1 MMMKLQALPTRL
13 LVNRQLGLLWVG
25 QVVSQAGDSV
35 YQIGL
40 LWLMLEMTGKKSLA
54 GLAAASLF
62 LPTLLFGLPAG
73 VLADRVSRRR
83 LMIGADALRA
93 GLVLAVPIVYAT
105 GGLTPLFIGLI
116 TFAVAS
122 CAAVF
127 NPARDALVPRLAKSH
142 ELPHANALIQ
152 TSWQLAILLGPA
164 VAAGLL
170 SVVGIIHLF
179 TFDAAT
185 YVISLAAI
193 VAIGKAPS
201 PEGAAVGEERPSAL
215 TQLKE
220 GLKFAAGDPMMRMLI
235 FITAIDNLILMG
247 PAIVGTPILVREG
260 LGLDDPRAYA
270 WLQASLAGGMLIG
283 APFMATVG
291 RRLPLGKTVMAG
303 IILDGLTFAPFFFVT
318 TLPAAIVVLFIH
330 SFFIPLI
337 TVSRTTLVQRYVP
350 TELHGRMF
358 SVIGVCV
365 IGGTAISSALTGLAA
380 EYLPIQRIY
389 LIVGLGAAATALPG
403 FFSKALRRAT

>member
-1 MMMKLQALPTRL
+1 VINKIRAMAARL
-13 LVNRQLGLLWVG
+13 LVNRQLGLLWIG
-25 QVVSQAGDSV
+25 QVVSQTGDSV

-40 LWLMLEMTGKKSLA
+40 LWLMLEMTGSKSLT
-54 GLAAASLF
+54 GVAAASLF

-73 VLADRVSRRR
+73 VFVDRVSRRR

-93 GLVLAVPIVYAT
+93 GLVLTIPLAYAA
-105 GGLTPLFIGLI
+105 GVLTPLFLGAV

-127 NPARDALVPRLAKSH
+127 NPARDAFVPRLATSGD
-142 ELPHANALIQ
+142 LPHANALIQ

-164 VAAGLL
+164 VAAIML

-179 TFDAAT
+179 SFDAT
-185 YVISLAAI
+185 TFLISLVAI
-193 VAIGKAPS
+193 VAIGRTVPLRGRAIGMPVHS
-201 PEGAAVGEERPSAL
+201 VFH
-215 TQLKE
+215 QLRE
-220 GLKFAAGDPMMRMLI
+220 GLSYVGKDPVMRMLI
-235 FITAIDNLILMG
+235 FVTAIDNLILMG

-260 LGLDDPRAYA
+260 LGLEDPRAYA
-270 WLQASLAGGMLIG
+270 WLQASLAGGMVVG

-291 RRLPLGKTVMAG
+291 RRLPMGKTVMAG
-303 IILDGLTFAPFFFVT
+303 IILDGLTFAPFFFVR
-318 TLPAAIVVLFIH
+318 TLPAAVLVLFVH

-365 IGGTAISSALTGLAA
+365 VGGTAISSAITGLAA
-380 EYLPIQRIY
+380 EYLPIQKIY
-389 LIVGLGAAATALPG
+389 LLAGLGAATTALPG